1 MQTYGSQL
9 QPNGGLRIF
18 SFPLTISDS
27 YFTGQFKLTTELATI
42 IMMQEKYVPMRGVS
56 EEGGCMSE
64 TTFMKKV
71 RDMRIVISKV
81 TFSPDSGGK

>member
-1 MQTYGSQL
+1 MYSVVK
-9 QPNGGLRIF
+9 
-18 SFPLTISDS
+18 STISDS
-27 YFTGQFKLTTELATI
+27 YFTGQFELTTELATI

>member
-1 MQTYGSQL
+1 MKTYTSKWL
-9 QPNGGLRIF
+9 P
-18 SFPLTISDS
+18 
-27 YFTGQFKLTTELATI
+27 TTELATI